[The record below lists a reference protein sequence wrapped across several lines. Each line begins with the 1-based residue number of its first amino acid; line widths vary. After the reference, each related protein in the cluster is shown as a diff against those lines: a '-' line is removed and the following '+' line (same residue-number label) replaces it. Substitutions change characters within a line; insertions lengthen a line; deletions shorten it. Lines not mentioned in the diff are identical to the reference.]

1 MKKGI
6 TKECKE
12 NQLEQGRNGKETTKG
27 KKNSGRKIERSSKEK
42 QNGKGKRKE
51 AKLEGIAKQ

>member
-12 NQLEQGRNGKETTKG
+12 NQLEKGRNGKEPTKG
-27 KKNSGRKIERSSKEK
+27 KETVEGKMKGAVEKSKMERGKKKK
-42 QNGKGKRKE
+42 QN
-51 AKLEGIAKQ
+51 